1 MKIKVRVMDN
11 KEKETE
17 REERQESEIK
27 DYREETKKILLSLAR
42 KAIERYLEKVEEGI
56 IVPPHEIIEEK
67 ISEKVKREAKSEEEI
82 SISEEIL
89 KELDDEK
96 GVFVTLRK
104 NGEVRGCIGTL
115 KEDKLWIQVQKYAV
129 FSAFNDPRFPPLR
142 KDELPQIKI
151 EISVIEN
158 IEDVKD
164 VSEIKLGEHGI
175 ILDMGGKGGIL
186 LPEVAIEHNVKTP
199 EDFLDMLCKKIGVQ
213 KGSWKKGKIK
223 KFKTKK
229 ISE

>member
-11 KEKETE
+11 KEKEKE

-67 ISEKVKREAKSEEEI
+67 IIEKIKQEAKSEEEI
-82 SISEEIL
+82 SISDEIL

-129 FSAFNDPRFPPLR
+129 FSAFNDPRFPPLK

-151 EISVIEN
+151 EISVIEK

-213 KGSWKKGKIK
+213 KGSWKRGKIK

>member
-1 MKIKVRVMDN
+1 MKIKARVMDN

-17 REERQESEIK
+17 REKRQESEIK

-67 ISEKVKREAKSEEEI
+67 IIEKVKREAKSEEEI
-82 SISEEIL
+82 SIRDEIL

-175 ILDMGGKGGIL
+175 ILDMGGKGGVL

-199 EDFLDMLCKKIGVQ
+199 GDFLDMLCKKIGVQ
-213 KGSWKKGKIK
+213 KGLWKKGKIK

>member
-1 MKIKVRVMDN
+1 MDN

-17 REERQESEIK
+17 KEKKQGSEIK
-27 DYREETKKILLSLAR
+27 DYREETKKILLRLAR

-129 FSAFNDPRFPPLR
+129 FSAFTDPRFPPLK

-151 EISVIEN
+151 EISIIEK

-186 LPEVAIEHNVKTP
+186 LPEVAVEHNVKAP

-229 ISE
+229 ILE

>member
-1 MKIKVRVMDN
+1 MDN

-17 REERQESEIK
+17 REKRQESEIK

-42 KAIERYLEKVEEGI
+42 KAIERYLEKIEEGI
-56 IVPPHEIIEEK
+56 IISPHEIIEEK

-82 SISEEIL
+82 SISDEIL

-151 EISVIEN
+151 EISVIEK

-164 VSEIKLGEHGI
+164 VSEIKLGEYGI

-213 KGSWKKGKIK
+213 KGSWKRGKIK

>member
-17 REERQESEIK
+17 REKRQ
-27 DYREETKKILLSLAR
+27 ETKKILLSLAR
-42 KAIERYLEKVEEGI
+42 KAIERYLKKVEEGI

-67 ISEKVKREAKSEEEI
+67 IGEKVKREAKSEEEI
-82 SISEEIL
+82 SISDEIL

-175 ILDMGGKGGIL
+175 ILDMGGKGGVL

-213 KGSWKKGKIK
+213 KGLWKKGKIK

>member
-27 DYREETKKILLSLAR
+27 DYREETKKILLRLAR
-42 KAIERYLEKVEEGI
+42 KAIERYLEKIEEGI

-67 ISEKVKREAKSEEEI
+67 ISEKVKRGEKSEEEI
-82 SISEEIL
+82 SISDEIL

-129 FSAFNDPRFPPLR
+129 FSAFNDPRFPPLK

-151 EISVIEN
+151 EISVIEK

-213 KGSWKKGKIK
+213 KGLWKKGKIK

>member
-1 MKIKVRVMDN
+1 MDN

-17 REERQESEIK
+17 KEKKQGSEIK
-27 DYREETKKILLSLAR
+27 DYREETKKILLILAR
-42 KAIERYLEKVEEGI
+42 KAIERYLEKIEEEI
-56 IVPPHEIIEEK
+56 IIPPHEIIEEK
-67 ISEKVKREAKSEEEI
+67 TSEKVKREAKSEEEI
-82 SISEEIL
+82 SMSDEIL

-151 EISVIEN
+151 EISVIEK

-164 VSEIKLGEHGI
+164 ISEIKLGEYGI

-186 LPEVAIEHNVKTP
+186 LPEVAVEHNVKTP

>member
-27 DYREETKKILLSLAR
+27 DYREETKKILLRLAR
-42 KAIERYLEKVEEGI
+42 KAIERYLEKIEEGI

-67 ISEKVKREAKSEEEI
+67 ISEKVKRGEKSEEEI
-82 SISEEIL
+82 SISDEIL

-129 FSAFNDPRFPPLR
+129 FSAFNDPRFPPLK

-213 KGSWKKGKIK
+213 KGLWKKGKIK

>member
-82 SISEEIL
+82 SISDEIL

-129 FSAFNDPRFPPLR
+129 FSAFNDPRFPPLK

-151 EISVIEN
+151 EISVIEK

-199 EDFLDMLCKKIGVQ
+199 EDFLDMLCKKNWSSKGVME
-213 KGSWKKGKIK
+213 KR
-223 KFKTKK
+223 
-229 ISE
+229 

>member
-1 MKIKVRVMDN
+1 MMDN

-17 REERQESEIK
+17 KEKKEGSEIK
-27 DYREETKKILLSLAR
+27 DYREETKKILLRLAR
-42 KAIERYLEKVEEGI
+42 KAIERYLEKIEEEI
-56 IVPPHEIIEEK
+56 IIPPHEIIEEK

-129 FSAFNDPRFPPLR
+129 FSAFNDPRFPPLK

-151 EISVIEN
+151 EISVIEK

-199 EDFLDMLCKKIGVQ
+199 EDFLDTLCKKIGVQ
-213 KGSWKKGKIK
+213 KGLWKKGKIK